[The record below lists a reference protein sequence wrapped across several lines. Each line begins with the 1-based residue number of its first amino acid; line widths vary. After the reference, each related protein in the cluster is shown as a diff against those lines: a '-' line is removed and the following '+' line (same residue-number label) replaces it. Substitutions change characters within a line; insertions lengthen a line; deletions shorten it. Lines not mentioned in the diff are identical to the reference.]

1 VYGGGSVLCD
11 KEKPMPRRKK
21 TEEGALPDELI
32 DQLLKG
38 SSPDQL
44 TGPNGLIKQLVAKL
58 VTRAMS
64 AELDH
69 HLGYEAGQ
77 TPPEDQSNRRNG
89 TSPKTLRSDLGPIP
103 IEVPRDRD
111 GSFEPQIVGKH
122 ERHFNGFDDKILSMY
137 ARGMS
142 VRDIQGHL
150 QEIYGVDV
158 SPDLI
163 STVTDAVV
171 EEMRAWQSRPL
182 EQVYLVVYIDALMT
196 KIRDK
201 GVVQNKAIY
210 TVLGVAADGEKDVLG
225 FWTQPAEGAKFWLN
239 IFGELRQRGVQ
250 DILIVCADGLT
261 GIGDAIEAAFP
272 HAIHQTCIV
281 HLIRSSTRLVPWKDR
296 KAVCADLKAV
306 YTATDAVDAEA
317 ALDAF
322 EAKWGKRFPMVAPA
336 WRRRWAEVV
345 PFLAFPPE
353 LRKAIY
359 TTNAVES
366 FNSQLRKV
374 LKTRGHMPNDEAA
387 LKLLFLAT
395 RHATKR
401 WKPKREWI
409 LALMQFAIFFE
420 GRFNP

>member
-1 VYGGGSVLCD
+1 
-11 KEKPMPRRKK
+11 MAHKK
-21 TEEGALPDELI
+21 NTPESNEAAPTISDELI
-32 DQLLKG
+32 DQLLGDYKG
-38 SSPDQL
+38 PEQL

-69 HLGYEAGQ
+69 HLGYDAGE
-77 TPPEDQSNRRNG
+77 TPPEEQSNRRNG
-89 TSPKTLRSDLGPIP
+89 KTHKTLRSEMGPIP

-122 ERHFNGFDDKILSMY
+122 ERHFNGFDDKIVSMY

-142 VRDIQGHL
+142 VRDIQAHL
-150 QEIYGVDV
+150 QEIYGVEV

-163 STVTDAVV
+163 SKVTDAVV
-171 EEMRAWQSRPL
+171 DEMRAWQTRPL

-201 GVVQNKAIY
+201 SVVQNKAVY
-210 TVLGVAADGEKDVLG
+210 TVMGVAADGRKDILG
-225 FWTQPAEGAKFWLN
+225 FWVQATEGAKFWLN

-250 DILIVCADGLT
+250 DILVMCADGLT
-261 GIGDAIEAAFP
+261 GISEAIEAAFP
-272 HAIHQTCIV
+272 QAIHQTCIV
-281 HLIRSSTRLVPWKDR
+281 HMIRSSTRLVPWKER

-306 YTATDAVDAEA
+306 YTAADEAGALA
-317 ALDAF
+317 ALADF

-374 LKTRGHMPNDEAA
+374 LKTRGHMPNDDAA

-395 RHATKR
+395 RHVTTR
-401 WKPKREWI
+401 WSPHYDWRK
-409 LALMQFAIFFE
+409 ALMQFAIFFE
-420 GRFNP
+420 GRFTL